1 MKLKV
6 SHVALAAAC
15 ALSGAHAI
23 AADVV
28 KIGFAAPLTGPQSNY
43 GTDMQK
49 GVQLAIADFN
59 ATRPTIGG
67 KPVTFQL
74 DSQDDQADPRTGTT
88 VAQRLID
95 DNVRG
100 IIGHFNSGTSI
111 PASDLYDRA
120 GLPQISMAT
129 SPQYTARGYKTTY
142 RLLTSDAQRAA
153 SSARTR

>member
-15 ALSGAHAI
+15 ALSGAHAV

-59 ATRPTIGG
+59 ATHPTIGG

-74 DSQDDQADPRTGTT
+74 DAQDDQADPRTGTT
-88 VAQRLID
+88 VAQR
-95 DNVRG
+95 
-100 IIGHFNSGTSI
+100 
-111 PASDLYDRA
+111 
-120 GLPQISMAT
+120 
-129 SPQYTARGYKTTY
+129 
-142 RLLTSDAQRAA
+142 
-153 SSARTR
+153 